1 MSKLIKIFDK
11 NSFTKNE
18 ILKTRLST
26 FKKKLSKKKD
36 DKYYKV
42 LEFVGIGFRIMIIEN
57 GIRFDLGKSHII
69 EFIYDKRKFH
79 LNVLKNT
86 IIISGNNKA
95 EVGSLSFFIKN
106 IKDWDIY
113 RGKGIFEKGLKP
125 KLKTVDKK

>member
-106 IKDWDIY
+106 IKD
-113 RGKGIFEKGLKP
+113 
-125 KLKTVDKK
+125 